1 MSSTVS
7 PRLAA
12 FVGWYRAK
20 RPQRWRPVVEAGSEG
35 AALDKLLA
43 YLPGDKIV
51 LPASRDP
58 NEREGR
64 P

>member
-1 MSSTVS
+1 MSDASTQ
-7 PRLAA
+7 PAA
-12 FVGWYRAK
+12 FVGWYRVN
-20 RPQRWRPVVEAGSEG
+20 RWQPWQPVVQAGSEG

-51 LPASRDP
+51 LPADRDP

>member
-1 MSSTVS
+1 MSDASTQT
-7 PRLAA
+7 AA
-12 FVGWYRAK
+12 FVGWYRVN
-20 RPQRWRPVVEAGSEG
+20 RRQSWRPVVQAGSEG

-51 LPASRDP
+51 LPAGRDP
-58 NEREGR
+58 NERKRR